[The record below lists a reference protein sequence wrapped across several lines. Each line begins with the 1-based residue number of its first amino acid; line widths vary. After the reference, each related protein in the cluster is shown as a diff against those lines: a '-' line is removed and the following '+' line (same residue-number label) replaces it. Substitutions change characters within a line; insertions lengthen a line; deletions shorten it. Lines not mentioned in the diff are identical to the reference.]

1 MGPSQRRIK
10 GVRASPLSR
19 MAQPMGAVMAGGLL
33 LSFFAG
39 EQAYMIVVLAICAC
53 GLIFAKYLSEYVAVP
68 Q

>member
-1 MGPSQRRIK
+1 
-10 GVRASPLSR
+10 
-19 MAQPMGAVMAGGLL
+19 MAGGLL